1 MNSDELN
8 TIAWNKEVKRNN
20 YWTRPVT
27 KEAIEEARKG
37 NLTLPFLVD
46 KPMRKDWID
55 QLGNEVLLVGAG
67 GGQQAPLLS
76 AYGKKVT
83 LVDISEMQLKQDEF
97 VKKRDNL
104 TFDIIQGSMSER
116 LNFNANSFDSVVN
129 PVSINFIKN
138 PKYFYE
144 EVKRVLKPNG
154 IFITA
159 FANPALYMFS
169 PKALEKGKQIGGKTL
184 GGQGTLAYDSLVANA
199 GHFSVG
205 KYITTVY
212 TPFAQILDANGVSHE
227 GVGCIPDIP
236 VEFDKAQ
243 FDLGHDL
250 RLAAAFDYINQ

>member
-1 MNSDELN
+1 MYSMNSDELN

-46 KPMRKDWID
+46 KPMRKDSID

-169 PKALEKGKQIGGKTL
+169 PKALEKGKMKIKYTLPFDADISLSDKKRKKMISQMDTFEYSHLLQTLIGNL
-184 GGQGTLAYDSLVANA
+184 
-199 GHFSVG
+199 
-205 KYITTVY
+205 I
-212 TPFAQILDANGVSHE
+212 
-227 GVGCIPDIP
+227 
-236 VEFDKAQ
+236 
-243 FDLGHDL
+243 DLGFSITG
-250 RLAAAFDYINQ
+250 FDTAESDFEPIDSFLKECYIAIKANKL